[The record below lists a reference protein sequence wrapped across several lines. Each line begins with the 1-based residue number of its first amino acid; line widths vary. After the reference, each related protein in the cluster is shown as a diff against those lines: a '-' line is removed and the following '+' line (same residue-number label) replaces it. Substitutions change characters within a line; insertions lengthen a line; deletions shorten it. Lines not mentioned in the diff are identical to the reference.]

1 MKALNQH
8 VNRYTDLLQEGEIQE
23 AYKGIL
29 AFMGK
34 LRSDY
39 SHRKAVLQVS
49 GGLYQG
55 YMDMTYFPLTNEIL
69 KERDLKIAI
78 VYLHP
83 QKTFEAWLSARNRA
97 VIGQYRTLFTDS
109 LIGGVEVYHDE
120 SNEDAILECVLTDAP
135 DFDHQDALSETL
147 LSATDAFALAIQK
160 ALLQIPSP

>member
-1 MKALNQH
+1 M
-8 VNRYTDLLQEGEIQE
+8 
-23 AYKGIL
+23 
-29 AFMGK
+29 
-34 LRSDY
+34 
-39 SHRKAVLQVS
+39 LQVS

-97 VIGQYRTLFTDS
+97 VIGQYRTLFNDVS
-109 LIGGVEVYHDE
+109 IGGVEVYHDE

-147 LSATDAFALAIQK
+147 LSATDAFALAFRRPCCK
-160 ALLQIPSP
+160 FPAPKNGVFSLT